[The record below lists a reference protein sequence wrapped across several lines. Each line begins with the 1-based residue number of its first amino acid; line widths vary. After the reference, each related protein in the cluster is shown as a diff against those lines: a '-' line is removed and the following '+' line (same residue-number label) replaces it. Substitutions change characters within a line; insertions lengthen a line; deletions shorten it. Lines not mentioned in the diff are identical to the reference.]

1 MHMAGN
7 MLRRKLFRDMQREA
21 MQFVALIAL
30 CVLGV
35 FLFSGIDSLYLRTRD
50 TNDAYFEQNN
60 LADFWVSLREADR
73 SAMGR
78 LQAID
83 GVEDVIAR
91 FSMDMGTDFPGDVLL
106 SVTGYDG
113 PMTVNRPVILEGE
126 ALALNDLRGC
136 LVQEGFAQARG
147 LSVGDA
153 ITVRYGELEYS
164 LFIRGIVNSPEYI
177 NVTGSISMST
187 DMSKYGY
194 ILVNAAA
201 FKEIPLSQFIVTLED
216 DAQQADVRGAIEH
229 ALPGAFIVDH
239 KAHKSTAVVRGN
251 EKMFFNL
258 SIVFPLAAYAIAALI
273 VMTTLSRMIDKQR
286 LQIGTMRALGFSA
299 GQIRNHYLSYAIV
312 PSAIGSV
319 IGVFSGH
326 YGIPAI
332 AWDMIVGQDEYPF
345 LVYPS
350 ISPQSWMMAGV
361 SIAVSTA
368 ICYYAYSKTQQET
381 TASLLRPKPPKDGKR
396 MFLERITPLWRRM
409 DFNAKMVARNLMRSK
424 LRTLMSCVGLLCCNV
439 LVIASMGL
447 QDSVNNTIAGHY
459 AKTLTY
465 TVGVQLDGSAGEA
478 EAYYA
483 RLEAE
488 AIECAMDTSVRLR
501 ANGVERTTLLS
512 ILEDDQTMLH
522 LGEDW
527 QHVMLPSSG
536 AAVTQ
541 KIAGQ
546 FGLAVGDMISC
557 QLAGDDTP
565 FTLRVEQILV
575 NNLTQGVFV
584 SRSVWEG
591 LRKGAFM
598 PTAIYLKNPTQDAL
612 DRLDT
617 MDEVVS
623 VDTTEKQAADAL
635 EYLQA
640 VSTIFMILTVIALLL
655 AFVICYNMGLINF
668 AERTREYATLKVL
681 GYHQKE
687 IRKLILRENAIIT
700 AIALALS
707 IAPSFGLTGVIL
719 TLAESD
725 SMSYAIMISG
735 KSIAIGCVVT
745 WCFSEFIQRLLA
757 RKIRG
762 IDMVEALKSV
772 E

>member
-1 MHMAGN
+1 MAGN
-7 MLRRKLFRDMQREA
+7 VLRRKLFRDMQREA
-21 MQFVALIAL
+21 MQFAALIAL

-35 FLFSGIDSLYLRTRD
+35 FLFSGIDSFYLRTRD
-50 TNDAYFEQNN
+50 TNNAYFEQYN
-60 LADFWVSLREADR
+60 LADFWVSLPEADR
-73 SAMGR
+73 SAMAKLRG
-78 LQAID
+78 ID
-83 GVEDVIAR
+83 GVEDVASR
-91 FSMDMGTDFPGDVLL
+91 FSMDMETDFPGDVLL
-106 SVTGYDG
+106 NVTGYDG
-113 PMTVNRPVILEGE
+113 PMTINQPVILEGE

-147 LSVGDA
+147 LSLGDA
-153 ITVRYGELEYS
+153 IVVRYGELEYS

-177 NVTGSISMST
+177 NVRGSISMST

-201 FKEIPLSQFIVTLED
+201 FKEIPLSQFVITLED
-216 DAQQADVRGAIEH
+216 GAQQADVRADIEH

-251 EKMFFNL
+251 EAMFYNL

-286 LQIGTMRALGFSA
+286 LQIGTLRALGFSA

-319 IGVFSGH
+319 IGVFCGH

-350 ISPQSWMMAGV
+350 ISPQSWLMAV
-361 SIAVSTA
+361 LSVVVSTA
-368 ICYYAYSKTQQET
+368 ICYYAYSKTQKES

-396 MFLERITPLWRRM
+396 MFLERITPLWSRM

-424 LRTLMSCVGLLCCNV
+424 LRTFMSCVGLLSCNV
-439 LVIASMGL
+439 LLIASMGL
-447 QDSVNNTIAGHY
+447 QDSVNNTISGHY
-459 AKTLTY
+459 TKTLTY
-465 TVGVQLDGSAGEA
+465 TVGVQLDGGAGEA

-488 AIECAMDTSVRLR
+488 EVECAMDTSVRMR
-501 ANGVERTTLLS
+501 ANGMEKTTLLS
-512 ILEDDQTMLH
+512 VLEDHQTLLH
-522 LGEDW
+522 LGEEW
-527 QHVMLPSSG
+527 QHVTLPSSG

-541 KIAGQ
+541 KIAAQ
-546 FGLAVGDMISC
+546 FGLCVGDVISC

-565 FTLRVEQILV
+565 FALRIEQILV
-575 NNLTQGVFV
+575 NHLTQGVFI
-584 SRSVWEG
+584 SRSAWEG
-591 LRKGAFM
+591 LRKGAFT
-598 PTAIYLKNPTQDAL
+598 PTAIYLKNPAQAAL
-612 DRLDT
+612 DRLEA

-623 VDTTEKQAADAL
+623 VDSTEKQAADAL
-635 EYLQA
+635 TYLQA
-640 VSTIFMILTVIALLL
+640 VSTIFMILTVIALAL
-655 AFVICYNMGLINF
+655 AFVICYNMGLINY

-687 IRKLILRENAIIT
+687 IRRLILSENAIVT

-707 IAPSFGLTGVIL
+707 IAPSFGLTGMIL

-725 SMSYAIMISG
+725 TMSYAVLISG
-735 KSIAIGCVVT
+735 KSIFIGCLVT
-745 WCFSEFIQRLLA
+745 WCFSELIQRLLA